1 VLNLNDPGG
10 QLDGLLAVSPC
21 GGTKKCELEKV
32 VIPDIVGPPVLFSLD
47 KLLTL
52 TSDIYC

>member
-1 VLNLNDPGG
+1 MLNLNDPGG
-10 QLDGLLAVSPC
+10 QSCGLLAVSPC
-21 GGTKKCELEKV
+21 GGTKKLVPENV
-32 VIPDIVGPPVLFSLD
+32 VIPEIVGPPDKFSFD

>member
-1 VLNLNDPGG
+1 MLNLNDPDG
-10 QLDGLLAVSPC
+10 QLDGLLAVSHD
-21 GGTKKCELEKV
+21 GGTNKYGLENV
-32 VIPDIVGPPVLFSLD
+32 VIPDIVGPPDRLSFD

>member
-1 VLNLNDPGG
+1 MLNLNDPGG
-10 QLDGLLAVSPC
+10 QLCGLLAVSPC
-21 GGTKKCELEKV
+21 GGTKKYGLEKV
-32 VIPDIVGPPVLFSLD
+32 VIPDIVGPPDRLSFD

>member
-1 VLNLNDPGG
+1 MLNLNDPGG
-10 QLDGLLAVSPC
+10 QLDGLLAVFPT
-21 GGTKKCELEKV
+21 GGVNKYGLEKV
-32 VIPDIVGPPVLFSLD
+32 VIPYIVGPPDRLSFD